1 MIYRFRKNYFLIICI
16 FLILYFIFNLLDG
29 NRGLFSYVKKKE
41 ELKNLNNDEQK
52 YINKIIELE
61 KRNILLSEKLDKDFI
76 EILIREKFLFGKE
89 NEKVYIITNNE
100 N

>member
-41 ELKNLNNDEQK
+41 ELKNLNNNEQK

-61 KRNILLSEKLDKDFI
+61 KRNTLLSEKLDKDFI
-76 EILIREKFLFGKE
+76 EILIREKFLFGKQ

>member
-1 MIYRFRKNYFLIICI
+1 MISRFKKNYFLIICI

-61 KRNILLSEKLDKDFI
+61 KRNTLLSEKLDKDFI

-100 N
+100 K

>member
-1 MIYRFRKNYFLIICI
+1 M
-16 FLILYFIFNLLDG
+16 ILYFIFNLLDG

>member
-1 MIYRFRKNYFLIICI
+1 MIYGLRKNYFLIICI
-16 FLILYFIFNLLDG
+16 SLILYFVFNLLDG
-29 NRGLFSYVKKKE
+29 NRGLFSYFKKKE
-41 ELKNLNNDEQK
+41 ELKNLNNDEEK
-52 YINKIIELE
+52 YINKVIELE
-61 KRNILLSEKLDKDFI
+61 KRNTLLSEKLDKDFI

>member
-61 KRNILLSEKLDKDFI
+61 NRNTLLSEKLDKDFI

>member
-1 MIYRFRKNYFLIICI
+1 MIFRLRKNYFLIICI

-52 YINKIIELE
+52 YINKIMDLE
-61 KRNILLSEKLDKDFI
+61 KRNTLLSEKLDKDFI

>member
-41 ELKNLNNDEQK
+41 ELKNLNNNEQN

-61 KRNILLSEKLDKDFI
+61 KRNTLLSEKLDKDFI

>member
-1 MIYRFRKNYFLIICI
+1 MIYRFRKNYFLIICV

-41 ELKNLNNDEQK
+41 ELKNLNNNEQK

-61 KRNILLSEKLDKDFI
+61 KRNTLLSEKLDKDFI

>member
-29 NRGLFSYVKKKE
+29 NRGLFSYIKKKE

-61 KRNILLSEKLDKDFI
+61 KRNTLLSEKLDKDFI

>member
-52 YINKIIELE
+52 YINKITELE
-61 KRNILLSEKLDKDFI
+61 KRNTLLSEKLDKDFI

>member
-1 MIYRFRKNYFLIICI
+1 MIYRLRKNYFLIICI

-41 ELKNLNNDEQK
+41 ELKNLINDEQK

-61 KRNILLSEKLDKDFI
+61 KRNTLLSEKLDKDFI

>member
-41 ELKNLNNDEQK
+41 ELKNLNNDEKK

-61 KRNILLSEKLDKDFI
+61 KRNTLLSEKLDKDFI